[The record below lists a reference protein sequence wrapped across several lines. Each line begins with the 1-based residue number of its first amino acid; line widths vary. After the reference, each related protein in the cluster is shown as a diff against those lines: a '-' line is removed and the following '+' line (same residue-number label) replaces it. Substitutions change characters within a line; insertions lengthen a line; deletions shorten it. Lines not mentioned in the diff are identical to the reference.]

1 MSFSK
6 SLKKYFQSIT
16 LVVEDLFLLESFQI
30 KYLPDRV
37 PKKEFATI
45 LLANPAI
52 HRYFLAMYPPI
63 GNFIS
68 DLFTEYA
75 LEESSKKIEENC
87 NDLLWEIADLIIYNK
102 YPDVYDANVEIAWE
116 MNEIIQPKYLE
127 GKVVVDAGAG
137 TGRLAFLIAPFVKTV
152 FAVEP
157 VRHLRQFMKEK
168 AIKEN
173 VHNLF
178 VVDGFLD
185 SIPFP
190 ENSVDV
196 LMTSN
201 AIGWNLESELKEI
214 ERVLK
219 PGGEAIHLL
228 QSLDVDIENHL
239 HNSLISLEWKYEF
252 TKYQKRTGFKIK
264 YSKTMKMDKYIEV

>member
-1 MSFSK
+1 MSYSK
-6 SLKKYFQSIT
+6 NLKKYFQSIT

-45 LLANPAI
+45 LQANPAV

-63 GNFIS
+63 GGFIS
-68 DLFTEYA
+68 DLFTEYTI
-75 LEESSKKIEENC
+75 EERSKKIEENI

-102 YPDVYDANVEIAWE
+102 YPEVYDANVEIAWE
-116 MNEIIQPKYLE
+116 MNEIIQPKDLE

-137 TGRLAFLIAPFVKTV
+137 TGRLAFLVAPFAKTV

-157 VRHLRQFMKEK
+157 VRRLRQFMKEK

-201 AIGWNLESELKEI
+201 AIGWNIESELKEI

-219 PGGEAIHLL
+219 PNGMAIHLL
-228 QSLDVDIENHL
+228 QSSDSNTDNTL
-239 HNSLISLEWKYEF
+239 HDFLISPEWKY
-252 TKYQKRTGFKIK
+252 KCIKHHKRNGFKL
-264 YSKTMKMDKYIEV
+264 KYIKTIE